1 MLSSMLSRQTAALLV
16 AAALC
21 ACGNEKPRGQVR
33 IRPPGDAAVPA
44 ERLAAPSDPL
54 SEASLA
60 ADLEWLTADARKGRG
75 SRSAEAIEVARWI
88 AGELEQAGYAVTLQ
102 PIPAVD
108 GQLNVLAVYGPR
120 EESAPTV
127 LVSAH
132 YDHLGEVDGQVHP
145 GADDNASGVAVA
157 LAVARD
163 LAARRDV
170 AGRVVFAFFGAE
182 EPGLL
187 GAYAYAAKPLH
198 PLADTRAVF
207 NLDMVGRKFF
217 ESTVGADATL
227 GSVGLPDDAALLE
240 AAEAAAADAGLEL
253 IAVSPALVAL
263 VGEDWRSDDWVF
275 RDKGVPAVHFST
287 GIHDD
292 YHKPTDTL
300 DRLSRPQMV
309 RIARF
314 LRALVA
320 RTAGGDR

>member
-1 MLSSMLSRQTAALLV
+1 MLRSMTARQTAVLLGLALLGG
-16 AAALC
+16 
-21 ACGNEKPRGQVR
+21 CGNEKPRGQVR
-33 IRPPGDAAVPA
+33 AVPPGDAAVAPVPV
-44 ERLAAPSDPL
+44 AAPSDPL
-54 SEASLA
+54 AEASLA
-60 ADLEWLTADARKGRG
+60 ADLEWLTADARRGRG
-75 SRSAEAIEVARWI
+75 SRSAEAIEVAKWI
-88 AGELEQAGYAVTLQ
+88 AGELEQAGYTTTLQ
-102 PIPAVD
+102 PIPAVE

-120 EESAPTV
+120 DETARTI

-132 YDHLGEVDGQVHP
+132 YDHLGEVDGFVYP

-170 AGRVVFAFFGAE
+170 AGKVVFAFFGAE
-182 EPGLL
+182 EIGLL
-187 GAYAYAAKPLH
+187 GAHAYAAAPLH
-198 PLADTRAVF
+198 PLAETRAVF

-227 GSVGLPDDAALLE
+227 GSVGLPDDSELFDAG
-240 AAEAAAADAGLEL
+240 EAAAKEAGLDL
-253 IAVSPALVAL
+253 LAVSPALVSL

-275 RDKGVPAVHFST
+275 RDLGVPAVHFST
-287 GIHDD
+287 GIHAD

-314 LRALVA
+314 LRALV
-320 RTAGGDR
+320 TATATEKK